1 MTPTSTRSTETK
13 QAMST
18 SDATLDPEDL
28 WLEEIGNPYQSMVAA
43 AVGERVV
50 AAAICWAGDS
60 WMRLFSTP
68 VRRLI
73 RRMRGQ
79 ARWDD
84 RLPATG
90 WQPSVVALTER
101 SLLVFEFRVGRR
113 TRAGGNLGPCL
124 GRWPRTE
131 ISVEV
136 RRIVLERSVLN
147 SASAYDSLSTERTKM
162 LRLTATTPD
171 GPLALDL
178 PVADQPGIKE
188 FEQAV
193 GG

>member
-1 MTPTSTRSTETK
+1 VSYEHEYDDECYDDDELAWR
-13 QAMST
+13 
-18 SDATLDPEDL
+18 
-28 WLEEIGNPYQSMVAA
+28 EEVGNPYHSMVAA
-43 AVGERVV
+43 AVSERVV
-50 AAAICWAGDS
+50 AAAICWPGDS
-60 WMRLFSTP
+60 WLRLFSTP

-90 WQPSVVALTER
+90 WQHSVVALTER
-101 SLLVFEFRVGRR
+101 SLLVFEFRVGGR
-113 TRAGGNLGPCL
+113 TRVGNELGPCV
-124 GRWPRTE
+124 GRWPRDE

-136 RRIVLERSVLN
+136 RRTVLERSVLN
-147 SASAYDSLSTERTKM
+147 SASAYDSLETDRLKV

-171 GPLALDL
+171 GPLVLDM
-178 PVADQPGIKE
+178 PTAGQPGIKE

-193 GG
+193 RSPEKTPA